1 MILSNYEEFLDQ
13 IIEKIKQKGIDASEL
28 TIDHLGY
35 QASSE
40 IDFDEKKAELH
51 EFGEIK
57 HNVQVG
63 DRRVAIFKF
72 FNPLKYQKQLITA
85 VEIVS
90 PKKNQSVESAW
101 EHVEIVLNVSLE
113 KFMQKY
119 PKIDWDT
126 SAIDRDIFP
135 MLILKL
141 DDKTKVKFPRRAV
154 LEEVER
160 IKKNN

>member
-1 MILSNYEEFLDQ
+1 MILSNYKEFLDQ
-13 IIEKIKQKGIDASEL
+13 MIEKIKHRGIDASEL

-40 IDFDEKKAELH
+40 KDFDKKKAELH

-57 HNVQVG
+57 HDVQVG
-63 DRRVAIFKF
+63 ERRVAIFKF
-72 FNPLKYQKQLITA
+72 FKPLKYQKQLITA

-90 PKKNQSVESAW
+90 PKKDQSVESAW
-101 EHVEIVLNVSLE
+101 EHIEIVPSVDLE
-113 KFMQKY
+113 EFMKKY
-119 PKIDWDT
+119 PKITWDT
-126 SAIDRDIFP
+126 ASLNRDIFP
-135 MLILKL
+135 MITLKL

-154 LEEVER
+154 LEEVKR